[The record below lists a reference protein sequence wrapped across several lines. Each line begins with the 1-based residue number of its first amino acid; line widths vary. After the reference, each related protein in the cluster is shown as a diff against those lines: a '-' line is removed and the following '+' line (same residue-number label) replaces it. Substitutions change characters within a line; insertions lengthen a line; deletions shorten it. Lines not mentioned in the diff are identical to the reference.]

1 MSRHPPQ
8 LRWPKVFGRVE
19 SLDWR
24 GLRDTSRSDR
34 CLSMTPQRGNY
45 DLRMLDVQRMLVARR
60 RLQFTVK
67 PGRFSGA
74 GGGSFAYN
82 HHGRDIDPR
91 KFDLSPSVERLERPP
106 RSTTEKILPQPGY
119 SRAAG
124 SWTSPQAQRP
134 TICLTE
140 RLRDN
145 FGDAKAGGHGKVVS
159 QAFYGTA
166 WWRWPPVSARK
177 RIPQVFHGTPS
188 QGAHLTILRLGSRF
202 ESTTSEV
209 NSSGPIQHHPRRTI
223 AERHF
228 ELLRRG
234 GRH

>member
-1 MSRHPPQ
+1 LFAARHRPAKESRGTAKKYQRCVRMSRCPPQ

-60 RLQFTVK
+60 RLQFTAK

-91 KFDLSPSVERLERPP
+91 KFDHSPSVEQLERPP

-145 FGDAKAGGHGKVVS
+145 FGDAKAGAKGKLSHRRSTGQLGGAGRPSVLEGVS
-159 QAFYGTA
+159 RRCSTE
-166 WWRWPPVSARK
+166 
-177 RIPQVFHGTPS
+177 
-188 QGAHLTILRLGSRF
+188 HLHK
-202 ESTTSEV
+202 E
-209 NSSGPIQHHPRRTI
+209 RT
-223 AERHF
+223 
-228 ELLRRG
+228 
-234 GRH
+234 